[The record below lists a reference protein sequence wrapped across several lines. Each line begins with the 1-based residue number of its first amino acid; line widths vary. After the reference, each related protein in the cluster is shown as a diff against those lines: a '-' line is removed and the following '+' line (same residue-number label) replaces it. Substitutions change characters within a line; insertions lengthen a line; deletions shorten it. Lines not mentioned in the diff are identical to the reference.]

1 MLSVSPLIL
10 PEIQGEITKSVSGS
24 NPTIETPC
32 FLCYNPNMNERFL
45 PIGIQDFED
54 LRTRGCIYVDK
65 THLIYKLATEGKPYF
80 LSRPR
85 RFGKS
90 LLLST
95 MEAYFLGKKELFK
108 GLAIET
114 LEKEWTEY
122 PVLKISFGADNYP
135 DLESLKSALNLQL
148 SDYEKLYDIKV
159 EDRRFAPR
167 FTNIIKGIVN
177 QTGKKLV
184 ILIDEYDKPI
194 LDALYTEFEEQNRQ
208 ELRSFYSPLK
218 DSDKYIRF
226 LFITGITKVS
236 HVNIFSGLNQLNDI
250 SLNQD
255 FSTICGVSETE
266 LENYFL
272 PEIQALAEK
281 QGLSVAETK
290 NKLAEMYDGYHFAYE
305 SEGIYNPFCL
315 LKCFYEKMF
324 GSYWF
329 ESGTPSFLVK
339 TLQNQPLELEHLING
354 RIATENQ
361 FKNYD
366 PDSKNMLAVV
376 YQSGYLTIKD
386 FEKEMRF
393 YTLDFPNREVEEGF
407 LDVLLQKFVSVPY
420 DDVGLEINNL
430 RIALKNCNIDKV
442 LSIIKAAIAD
452 LPTVVKKNMCENY
465 YESVTHLMFR
475 MTGMRVVSEL
485 QSVAGR
491 SDVVVATKDSVFI
504 FELKMDKGRPFE
516 EVAEDALAQI
526 DANGY
531 CDRFAVSGKKMFKV
545 GVVFSSEGK
554 GMVGWKVAD

>member
-1 MLSVSPLIL
+1 M
-10 PEIQGEITKSVSGS
+10 T
-24 NPTIETPC
+24 
-32 FLCYNPNMNERFL
+32 ERFL

-65 THLIYKLATEGKPYF
+65 TALIYKLATEGKPYF

-114 LEKEWTEY
+114 LEKEWIEY

-452 LPTVVKKNMCENY
+452 LPTVVKKNICENY

-504 FELKMDKGRPFE
+504 FELKMDKSRPFE
-516 EVAEDALAQI
+516 EVAEDALKQI

-531 CDRFAVSGKKMFKV
+531 SDRFAMSGKKIYKI

>member
-1 MLSVSPLIL
+1 M
-10 PEIQGEITKSVSGS
+10 T
-24 NPTIETPC
+24 
-32 FLCYNPNMNERFL
+32 ERFL

-54 LRTRGCIYVDK
+54 LRERGFIYVDK
-65 THLIYKLATEGKPYF
+65 TDLIYKLAREGKPYF

-108 GLAIET
+108 GLALEN
-114 LEKEWTEY
+114 LEKEWIEY
-122 PVLKISFGADNYP
+122 PVLKISFGRGSYETKDK
-135 DLESLKSALNLQL
+135 LL
-148 SDYEKLYDIKV
+148 SMIDAMLSEN
-159 EDRRFAPR
+159 ERRF
-167 FTNIIKGIVN
+167 GIEKKSDNPAVRLVN
-177 QTGKKLV
+177 LIETASEQSACKKVV
-184 ILIDEYDKPI
+184 ILIDEYDKPV
-194 LDALYTEFEEQNRQ
+194 LDALYTDFEEQNRQ
-208 ELRSFYSPLK
+208 ELKNFYSPLK

-250 SLNQD
+250 SLNPN
-255 FSTICGVSETE
+255 FSTICGVSESE
-266 LENYFL
+266 LEKYFS

-281 QGLSVAETK
+281 QEMTVEETK
-290 NKLAEMYDGYHFAYE
+290 NQLAKMYDGYHFAYE
-305 SEGIYNPFCL
+305 SEGVYNPFCL

-376 YQSGYLTIKD
+376 YQSGYLTIKG
-386 FEKEMRF
+386 FEKETRF

-407 LDVLLQKFVSVPY
+407 LNVLLQKFVSVPY
-420 DDVGLEINNL
+420 DDVGFEINNL

-516 EVAEDALAQI
+516 EVAEETLKQI
-526 DANGY
+526 DTNGY

-545 GVVFSSEGK
+545 GVVFSSDGM
-554 GMVGWKVAD
+554 GMVGWKVSE

>member
-1 MLSVSPLIL
+1 MSETDPI
-10 PEIQGEITKSVSGS
+10 
-24 NPTIETPC
+24 IENPC
-32 FLCYNPNMNERFL
+32 FLCYNYPMNERFL

-65 THLIYKLATEGKPYF
+65 TDLIYKLATEGKPYF

-114 LEKEWTEY
+114 LEKEWIEY
-122 PVLKISFGADNYP
+122 PVLKISFGRGTYETKDKLLSIIDAILNENENQFGIEKTSDNP
-135 DLESLKSALNLQL
+135 AVRFSNL
-148 SDYEKLYDIKV
+148 IKTV
-159 EDRRFAPR
+159 S
-167 FTNIIKGIVN
+167 N
-177 QTGKKLV
+177 QTGKKVV

-194 LDALYTEFEEQNRQ
+194 LDALYTEFEEQNRL

-281 QGLSVAETK
+281 QGLSVEETK

-329 ESGTPSFLVK
+329 ESGTPSFLAEKLKNK
-339 TLQNQPLELEHLING
+339 TLELEHLING

-452 LPTVVKKNMCENY
+452 LPTVVKKNICENY

-504 FELKMDKGRPFE
+504 FELKMDKGRSFE
-516 EVAEDALAQI
+516 EVAEDALKQI

-531 CDRFAVSGKKMFKV
+531 SDRFAVSGKKMLKV

-554 GMVGWKVAD
+554 GMVGWKVK

>member
-1 MLSVSPLIL
+1 M
-10 PEIQGEITKSVSGS
+10 E
-24 NPTIETPC
+24 N
-32 FLCYNPNMNERFL
+32 RFL

-54 LRTRGCIYVDK
+54 LRNRGCIYVDK
-65 THLIYKLATEGKPYF
+65 TDLIYKLATEGKPYF

-108 GLAIET
+108 GLALEN
-114 LEKEWTEY
+114 LEKEWIEY
-122 PVLKISFGADNYP
+122 PVLKISFGTDNYP

-148 SDYEKLYDIKV
+148 SGYEKLYGLQV

-167 FTNIIKGIVN
+167 FTNLIKEMAE
-177 QTGKKLV
+177 QTGKNVV
-184 ILIDEYDKPI
+184 IFIDEYDKPI
-194 LDALYTEFEEQNRQ
+194 LDALYTEYEEQNRQ

-250 SLNQD
+250 SLD
-255 FSTICGVSETE
+255 GSYSSICGISESE
-266 LENYFL
+266 LEQYFE
-272 PEIQALAEK
+272 PEIKTLAEK
-281 QGLSVAETK
+281 QELTVAETK
-290 NKLAEMYDGYHFAYE
+290 EKLARMYDGYHF
-305 SEGIYNPFCL
+305 SHDVEGVYNPFCL
-315 LKCFYEKMF
+315 LKCFFANDF

-339 TLQNQPLELEHLING
+339 TLQYQPLELENLVNG
-354 RIATENQ
+354 RLATENQ

-366 PDSKNMLAVV
+366 PHSKNMLPVV

-386 FEKEMRF
+386 FEKENRF

-407 LDVLLQKFVSVPY
+407 LEVLLQKFVTVPY
-420 DDVGLEINNL
+420 DDMGLEIGNMK
-430 RIALKNCNIDKV
+430 IALKNRNIDKV
-442 LSIIKAAIAD
+442 LSIIKSAIAD
-452 LPTVVKKNMCENY
+452 LPTIVKKDMCENY

-475 MTGMRVVSEL
+475 MTGCRVVSEL

-491 SDVVVATKDSVFI
+491 SDVVAATKDSVFI
-504 FELKMDKGRPFE
+504 FELKMDNGRLFE
-516 EVAEDALAQI
+516 EVAEEALAQI

-531 CDRFAVSGKKMFKV
+531 ADRFAVSGKQMYKV
-545 GVVFSSEGK
+545 GVVFSSNGK
-554 GMVGWKVAD
+554 GMVGWKVKQRNELS